1 MAIETWKPLETDGE
15 GWRRMEEVGSAGRRE
30 GKGEMSKDENDSR
43 NGIKRNTKERQ
54 RNVKYEINSRVAK
67 HGNSPRIEPQ
77 FLIPAGWDIGIRRT
91 KLTQMSTP
99 SSGQFWRRLTRRPCP
114 YERAAL
120 FGDGANYKS
129 KILAQY
135 IQIGARKNKDPLFS
149 SSFSTFFLFLFFFNS
164 SGTGKRKQN
173 FIQIQ
178 GRSNSFRF
186 VSATAETHSNR
197 GDGREENHN
206 KINSVRQNR
215 SGDNDDD
222 NNNNINYSNDD
233 DDVMMKSGNQK
244 RGRVNDVSEG
254 GRGGQRRGE
263 EGEERRWMI
272 SSMFH
277 FISAWK
283 VNIISL
289 SFTYL
294 LHFSPPPS
302 SPSTFF
308 NCWAANSFFI
318 SLSKLHWFNHRF
330 ARNSDPSPRCLVL
343 YHRNAQSN

>member
-1 MAIETWKPLETDGE
+1 MAIETWKPLETDGEGWRRMEKDGE

-149 SSFSTFFLFLFFFNS
+149 SSFSTFFCSFSFSTALGLVKENKISFKS
-164 SGTGKRKQN
+164 KAD
-173 FIQIQ
+173 QI
-178 GRSNSFRF
+178 RF
-186 VSATAETHSNR
+186 VSLAQQPKRIQIVET
-197 GDGREENHN
+197 GEK
-206 KINSVRQNR
+206 KITTKSIQFDKIGVV
-215 SGDNDDD
+215 
-222 NNNNINYSNDD
+222 IMMTIIITILTT
-233 DDVMMKSGNQK
+233 VMMMTMWWWKAGTKSE
-244 RGRVNDVSEG
+244 DE
-254 GRGGQRRGE
+254 
-263 EGEERRWMI
+263 
-272 SSMFH
+272 
-277 FISAWK
+277 
-283 VNIISL
+283 
-289 SFTYL
+289 
-294 LHFSPPPS
+294 
-302 SPSTFF
+302 
-308 NCWAANSFFI
+308 
-318 SLSKLHWFNHRF
+318 
-330 ARNSDPSPRCLVL
+330 
-343 YHRNAQSN
+343 